1 MRLLAKEET
10 PLDWTSKKIGSYVL
24 GHKGGAALRPSDFSD
39 VGFPVIPKKA
49 IQPTGEL
56 LIESPT
62 YCTNEFASNNKR
74 SIVDNSYTIT
84 TLRDLVPTGPTIG
97 TVVNFTSEEKY
108 ILSQGVYGLKLNDDL
123 DKKYLS
129 YLSNTS
135 FYRKVMQR
143 IMVGSTQ
150 VHIRTPEY
158 LDLEI
163 QIPPLLEQQKIAKI
177 LSTWDRAISTT
188 ERLIDNSTQQKKALM
203 QQLLTGNK
211 RLLDESGERFEGE
224 WEEVKLGD
232 LKLDISD
239 GNYSA
244 KYPKQADFLDT
255 GIPFLRANN
264 LDKGTISDNDMR
276 FISPKQHSEITKGH
290 LKKGDILLSTRGELG
305 NVALVPDRHI
315 GSNINAQLVRI
326 NAKDKLSGKF
336 LFQLFDYLRVT
347 GKFESLSTGTALKQL
362 PIGKLKILEF
372 DLPLLIEEQQKI
384 ATVLTNADKEIE
396 LLEQQLADLQQEKK
410 ALMQVLLTGKK
421 RVVVDEEDV

>member
-10 PLDWTSKKIGSYVL
+10 PSDWISKKMGSYVL
-24 GHKGGAALRPSDFSD
+24 GHKGGAALRPNDFSD
-39 VGFPVIPKKA
+39 TGFPVIPKKA

-56 LIESPT
+56 LIENPT

-97 TVVNFTSEEKY
+97 TVVNFSNEERY

-129 YLSNTS
+129 YLSNTA

-163 QIPPLLEQQKIAKI
+163 QLPPLPEQQKIAKI
-177 LSTWDRAISTT
+177 LSTWDKAISTT

-203 QQLLTGNK
+203 QQLLTGKK
-211 RLLDESGERFEGE
+211 RLLDESGKRFEGE
-224 WEEVKLGD
+224 WEEKTLNEISKITRLAGAEYSDVWEVDPSGEIIALRGYNIGNNTVNLRDIERITTEMSEKLSRSKLYENDIVFPCVGSIGKAYLVKEND
-232 LKLDISD
+232 KFHI
-239 GNYSA
+239 NQNIA
-244 KYPKQADFLDT
+244 K
-255 GIPFLRANN
+255 
-264 LDKGTISDNDMR
+264 
-276 FISPKQHSEITKGH
+276 ITPNE
-290 LKKGDILLSTRGELG
+290 LVDSLYLTYCLLSNDCMEQILMFNTSSSQPNVLVG
-305 NVALVPDRHI
+305 NLR
-315 GSNINAQLVRI
+315 
-326 NAKDKLSGKF
+326 KF
-336 LFQLFDYLRVT
+336 QFNLP
-347 GKFESLSTGTALKQL
+347 SLMV
-362 PIGKLKILEF
+362 
-372 DLPLLIEEQQKI
+372 EQQKI

-421 RVVVDEEDV
+421 RVVV

>member
-203 QQLLTGNK
+203 QQLLTGKK
-211 RLLDESGERFEGE
+211 RLLDDEGKWFEGE
-224 WEEVKLGD
+224 W
-232 LKLDISD
+232 
-239 GNYSA
+239 
-244 KYPKQADFLDT
+244 
-255 GIPFLRANN
+255 
-264 LDKGTISDNDMR
+264 SDNHLHEVAK
-276 FISPKQHSEITKGH
+276 IIVSPVNKKTVEGEIPV
-290 LKKGDILLSTRGELG
+290 ELC
-305 NVALVPDRHI
+305 NYTDVYY
-315 GSNINAQLVRI
+315 NIRI
-326 NAKDKLSGKF
+326 TNS
-336 LFQLFDYLRVT
+336 
-347 GKFESLSTGTALKQL
+347 
-362 PIGKLKILEF
+362 LEF
-372 DLPLLIEEQQKI
+372 
-384 ATVLTNADKEIE
+384 
-396 LLEQQLADLQQEKK
+396 
-410 ALMQVLLTGKK
+410 M
-421 RVVVDEEDV
+421 

>member
-108 ILSQGVYGLKLNDDL
+108 ILSQGIYGLKLNDDL

-203 QQLLTGNK
+203 QQLLTGKK
-211 RLLDESGERFEGE
+211 RLLDESGKPFAGE
-224 WEEVKLGD
+224 WESRLFKNI
-232 LKLDISD
+232 LKLDRGSSPRPIVKYMTDSED
-239 GNYSA
+239 GVNWI
-244 KYPKQADFLDT
+244 KIGDT
-255 GIPFLRANN
+255 
-264 LDKGTISDNDMR
+264 KGEGLYINSTKER
-276 FISPKQHSEITKGH
+276 ITKEGAE
-290 LKKGDILLSTRGELG
+290 KSRKVFKGEVVLSNSMSYGKPYILNIDGYIHDGWFVIRKFEKNIDVNFLIQILSSELIQRQYKRLAAG
-305 NVALVPDRHI
+305 GVV
-315 GSNINAQLVRI
+315 SNISSELVYAVKI
-326 NAKDKLSGKF
+326 N
-336 LFQLFDYLRVT
+336 
-347 GKFESLSTGTALKQL
+347 L
-362 PIGKLKILEF
+362 PSI
-372 DLPLLIEEQQKI
+372 PEQQKI
-384 ATVLTNADKEIE
+384 ATMLTNADKEIE
-396 LLEQQLADLQQEKK
+396 LLKQQLADLQQEKK

-421 RVVVDEEDV
+421 RVVVNGEVA

>member
-108 ILSQGVYGLKLNDDL
+108 ILSQGVYGLKLNDGL

-163 QIPPLLEQQKIAKI
+163 QIPPLPEQQKIAKI
-177 LSTWDRAISTT
+177 LSTWDKAISTT

-203 QQLLTGNK
+203 QQLLTGKK
-211 RLLDESGERFEGE
+211 RLLDDEGKRFEGE
-224 WEEVKLGD
+224 WEEVKLGKVADVRDGTHDSPEFIDVGYPLITSKNLLSSGRLD
-232 LKLDISD
+232 LSNVK
-239 GNYSA
+239 
-244 KYPKQADFLDT
+244 
-255 GIPFLRANN
+255 
-264 LDKGTISDNDMR
+264 
-276 FISPKQHSEITKGH
+276 FISEADYLQINKRSGVND
-290 LKKGDILLSTRGELG
+290 GDILFGMIGTIGNPVKVKSSNYAIK
-305 NVALVPDRHI
+305 NVALIKETGGLLNGFLIYYLSSHDIDKQIHRL
-315 GSNINAQLVRI
+315 NAGGTQKFVALGVLRNLVIR
-326 NAKDKLSGKF
+326 
-336 LFQLFDYLRVT
+336 
-347 GKFESLSTGTALKQL
+347 L
-362 PIGKLKILEF
+362 PTQQ
-372 DLPLLIEEQQKI
+372 EQQKI
-384 ATVLTNADKEIE
+384 ATVLTTADKEIE

-421 RVVVDEEDV
+421 RVFIN